1 MPLGAAA
8 YPRNKRRGQ
17 RRGEE
22 FAARQ
27 RRFAGA
33 PTMVRHLLQ
42 FTAEVIS
49 AGGRSI
55 RLLKRGI
62 IMLRSFGHLTIAAM
76 LAAGSAACSQTARG
90 VVEDTK
96 DNASAVRGGLET
108 IDVKSAILADD
119 TIDADAIDVDT
130 YQDKRLVVLRG
141 SVPTQEQ
148 KARAERIAR
157 ENAKGYTVD
166 NRLAVVP

>member
-1 MPLGAAA
+1 V
-8 YPRNKRRGQ
+8 
-17 RRGEE
+17 
-22 FAARQ
+22 
-27 RRFAGA
+27 
-33 PTMVRHLLQ
+33 VRHLLQ
-42 FTAEVIS
+42 FTAEIIS
-49 AGGRSI
+49 DCGRSI

-62 IMLRSFGHLTIAAM
+62 IMLRSFAHLTVSA
-76 LAAGSAACSQTARG
+76 LLVAGSAACSQTARG

-96 DNASAVRGGLET
+96 DNTSAVRGGLET

-130 YQDKRLVVLRG
+130 YQDKKVVVLRG

-148 KARAERIAR
+148 KTKAERIAR